1 MSTDYEEEGLLRLS
15 PGTGAGLLRSE
26 ARIEEHKRAIWVGE
40 IGKDSRIAEL
50 YKARSRLRV
59 RICEVCKK
67 VVDHP
72 QYGFPRA
79 V

>member
-50 YKARSRLRV
+50 YKARSPPSPNLRSA
-59 RICEVCKK
+59 KK